1 MKHDDV
7 RWDVYTNGDVA
18 PEGELD
24 VRLPDS
30 EDGAEGKELLERR
43 CGDVTRMERRGVH
56 DRHGD
61 DMPVGILDRAKVSH
75 ARFLTHKV
83 MPAPRLELVITR
95 QTRASPEYNEW
106 MSSRDD
112 EVRMYSPSLRLG
124 QNMSAK
130 TTGVRSSI
138 ALVER

>member
-1 MKHDDV
+1 MAVMKHDDV

-30 EDGAEGKELLERR
+30 EDGAEGKELL
-43 CGDVTRMERRGVH
+43 ERRGVH